1 MKPKHNIEH
10 LTLTFDQQPWPTIP
24 AQPRSRSTPD
34 ATKCIISIEP
44 SKTTSSF
51 LACRGGN
58 CKRVWIR
65 LLFAHLFPLN
75 SRDAITSANFIWGCF
90 TTYASW
96 LLHFSCE
103 LPTQETKGWAQSSPF
118 PARLFSDLSFGQV
131 PKKKNATW
139 RWSEPT
145 CQCFR
150 DEIKLLPGLEL
161 WSSNFCPVW
170 NLV

>member
-1 MKPKHNIEH
+1 MCPWP
-10 LTLTFDQQPWPTIP
+10 LTFDLDLQSQPSLGQGHPPTL
-24 AQPRSRSTPD
+24 
-34 ATKCIISIEP
+34 P
-44 SKTTSSF
+44 STSSV
-51 LACRGGN
+51 LSQVKLTHGSWHAGMEIAKGSD
-58 CKRVWIR
+58 WIR

-75 SRDAITSANFIWGCF
+75 SRDAIASAHFILGCF

-103 LPTQETKGWAQSSPF
+103 PPTRETKGWAQSSPF

-131 PKKKNATW
+131 PKKNATW

-150 DEIKLLPGLEL
+150 DSQLAANNIPYYRHLAHLL
-161 WSSNFCPVW
+161 
-170 NLV
+170 